1 LTGLAAGAAPELVA
15 ELAVELVPL
24 AAVLDPLDEQPATV
38 TAATAQTTAASF
50 HLPIT

>member
-1 LTGLAAGAAPELVA
+1 LTGLAAGAAPELA
-15 ELAVELVPL
+15 AELVPL
-24 AAVLDPLDEQPATV
+24 AAVLDPLDEQPATA